1 MQVHPN
7 ATFLK
12 WKMTFFRTNP
22 DQCEVCLQRTL
33 RFHCWLQYAS
43 GLEDAPK
50 TSLLFRLIEQTSDHQ
65 VDTNECE
72 PLTRHWISW
81 GWSVTHAGRLG
92 SKTAIMDTRYLP
104 YLYCSCSVNPSKVSL
119 YCPTNPY
126 NYGCTVFT
134 FIVQYSIVQNEN
146 VQTLGP

>member
-1 MQVHPN
+1 MQVHPS

-81 GWSVTHAGRLG
+81 GWSVTHACRLG
-92 SKTAIMDTRYLP
+92 SKQQLWTHDIYPICTAHVVSILRRYH
-104 YLYCSCSVNPSKVSL
+104 
-119 YCPTNPY
+119 
-126 NYGCTVFT
+126 CTVPLIHIIT
-134 FIVQYSIVQNEN
+134 VALYLLSLCNTV
-146 VQTLGP
+146 LYKMKMCRP